1 MKEYGF
7 NTTLLHGTEETN
19 PFGATQ
25 VPVYQS
31 SAFRHDTA
39 EELEKIFSNKMAGYS
54 YTRINNPTIESFEKR
69 MAKLEDGAATI
80 HPFGGS
86 ASPKIRDAHHAM
98 RRGYNAGG
106 ILLQGGTPFLL
117 RHGDG
122 FGDISL
128 TAVGISHLIK
138 GTFCPLP
145 LQAVSCSN
153 IRDGLRCLAGL

>member
-1 MKEYGF
+1 MDE
-7 NTTLLHGTEETN
+7 TLVADIHADMYHTFL
-19 PFGATQ
+19 
-25 VPVYQS
+25 
-31 SAFRHDTA
+31 AFRRRLA
-39 EELEKIFSNKMAGYS
+39 PEENQIARLEVTEIRSNIDMLAHVCLLGS
-54 YTRINNPTIESFEKR
+54 IPRNDDVVHEKNG
-69 MAKLEDGAATI
+69 AHEAATI

-145 LQAVSCSN
+145 LQAVSGSN

>member
-1 MKEYGF
+1 MDE
-7 NTTLLHGTEETN
+7 TLVADIHADMYHTFL
-19 PFGATQ
+19 
-25 VPVYQS
+25 
-31 SAFRHDTA
+31 AFRRRLA
-39 EELEKIFSNKMAGYS
+39 PEENQIARLEVTEIRSDIDMLAHVCLLGSIPRNDDVVH
-54 YTRINNPTIESFEKR
+54 EKNG
-69 MAKLEDGAATI
+69 AHEAATI

-138 GTFCPLP
+138 GTFVPSHFRRFPAATSETVCDAWLG
-145 LQAVSCSN
+145 CE
-153 IRDGLRCLAGL
+153 

>member
-1 MKEYGF
+1 MLAHVC
-7 NTTLLHGTEETN
+7 LLGSIPRNDDVVHEKN
-19 PFGATQ
+19 GA
-25 VPVYQS
+25 
-31 SAFRHDTA
+31 H
-39 EELEKIFSNKMAGYS
+39 E
-54 YTRINNPTIESFEKR
+54 
-69 MAKLEDGAATI
+69 AATI

-128 TAVGISHLIK
+128 TAVRDKPPYKRHLLSPPTS
-138 GTFCPLP
+138 GGF
-145 LQAVSCSN
+145 LQQHQRRSAMPGWAVSRQSHNAKSPLFSLHCSK
-153 IRDGLRCLAGL
+153 RSALPA